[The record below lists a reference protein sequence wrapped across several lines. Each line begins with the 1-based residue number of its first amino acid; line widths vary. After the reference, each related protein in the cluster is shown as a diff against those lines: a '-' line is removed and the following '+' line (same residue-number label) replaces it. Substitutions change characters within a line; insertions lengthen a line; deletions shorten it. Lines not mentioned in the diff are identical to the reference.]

1 MKRYLFPLFIVI
13 FAASAFA
20 MSSAPASETPSNF
33 TLNDLS
39 GKPVSLDSFKGKK
52 TVLVTFFTTWCPSCQ
67 DEMPQLEAL
76 SKKNA
81 SRDLQVLGV
90 GIRETKDGL
99 TSFKNEYGVTFP
111 ILMDEKGRVATSFG
125 VKYIPNMF
133 IFDKSGKQV
142 FHANY
147 MRADELQKVLDKL
160 LK

>member
-1 MKRYLFPLFIVI
+1 MKSYLTALFVII
-13 FAASAFA
+13 FASTAFA
-20 MSSAPASETPSNF
+20 MSGAPASSTPDNF

-39 GKPVSLDSFKGKK
+39 GKSVSLDSFKGKK

-67 DEMPQLEAL
+67 DEMPQLEAI

-81 SRDLQVLGV
+81 SRDLQVIGV
-90 GIRETKDGL
+90 GIRETVESL
-99 TSFKNEYGVTFP
+99 TEFKKEHGVTFP
-111 ILMDEKGRVATSFG
+111 IVMDEKGRVATSFG

-147 MRADELQKVLDKL
+147 MRADELQKVLDKI